1 MVAVGKFSP
10 LVSPD
15 CYTVFHVVLLLHNR
29 FYQFHLKGFKK
40 FCQRSSFHRLYRM
53 NMTCGVYV

>member
-15 CYTVFHVVLLLHNR
+15 CYTVFHIVLPLHNR
-29 FYQFHLKGFKK
+29 FYLFHLKGFKK
-40 FCQRSSFHRLYRM
+40 FVK
-53 NMTCGVYV
+53 GVHFIDCIE